1 MQGRLPL
8 DVYMYMN
15 RFFGGVNCMQV
26 GRQLG
31 LAEYSSNGDTFG
43 GLVNLS
49 MIVEPIS
56 MISAL
61 AFYIIYQNNN
71 SKIL

>member
-1 MQGRLPL
+1 
-8 DVYMYMN
+8 
-15 RFFGGVNCMQV
+15 MQV

-49 MIVEPIS
+49 MIVESIS
-56 MISAL
+56 MISAV